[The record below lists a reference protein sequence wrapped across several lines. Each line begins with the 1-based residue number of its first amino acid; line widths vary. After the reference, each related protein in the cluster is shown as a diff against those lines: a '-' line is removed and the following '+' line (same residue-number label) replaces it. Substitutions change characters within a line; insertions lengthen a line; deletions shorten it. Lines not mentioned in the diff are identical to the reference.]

1 MRAFMLWNN
10 ATTKRQSHCAI
21 LTLHCQYI
29 ILILLYIILYFIL
42 FRCVYE
48 MNSPFD
54 NYNSHCIL
62 YLEPFLNNF
71 HKTYQNIITLSSM
84 PDGPLADLV
93 TTTSISKLSPF
104 QQLNSISSNP
114 SNCTYVLLRYP
125 KNNAGSMSSIK
136 NAEYF
141 MGHDD
146 IPSIFSYLQSN
157 GYEVD
162 TKLTKMLF
170 KSDVVGG
177 SSQNSLSGNKKM
189 ICMIRY
195 LN

>member
-1 MRAFMLWNN
+1 M
-10 ATTKRQSHCAI
+10 
-21 LTLHCQYI
+21 
-29 ILILLYIILYFIL
+29 
-42 FRCVYE
+42 E
-48 MNSPFD
+48 SPFD

-71 HKTYQNIITLSSM
+71 HKTYQNVITLSSM
-84 PDGPLADLV
+84 PDGPLANLV
-93 TTTSISKLSPF
+93 TTTSTSKLSPF

-114 SNCTYVLLRYP
+114 SNCVHVLLRYP
-125 KNNAGSMSSIK
+125 KSSTGSISSVK
-136 NAEYF
+136 NTEHF

-170 KSDVVGG
+170 KSDVIGG
-177 SSQNSLSGNKKM
+177 TSQNRLSGNKKM

-195 LN
+195 TN

>member
-1 MRAFMLWNN
+1 M
-10 ATTKRQSHCAI
+10 
-21 LTLHCQYI
+21 
-29 ILILLYIILYFIL
+29 
-42 FRCVYE
+42 E
-48 MNSPFD
+48 SPFD

-71 HKTYQNIITLSSM
+71 HKTYQNVITLSSM
-84 PDGPLADLV
+84 PDGPLANLV
-93 TTTSISKLSPF
+93 TTTSTSKLSPF

-114 SNCTYVLLRYP
+114 SNCVHVLLRYP
-125 KNNAGSMSSIK
+125 KNSAGHISSVK

-146 IPSIFSYLQSN
+146 IPSILSYLQSN

-162 TKLTKMLF
+162 TNLTKMLF
-170 KSDVVGG
+170 KSDVIGG
-177 SSQNSLSGNKKM
+177 TSQNRLSGNKKM

-195 LN
+195 TN